1 MTMNYSLIT
10 HVETQK
16 QRFLEG
22 SSEDVS
28 GSFNGRGGEKKSL
41 GGYTPFREILA
52 WFMGLINIIIH

>member
-28 GSFNGRGGEKKSL
+28 GSFNGRGGEKKITRWLYS
-41 GGYTPFREILA
+41 FQRN
-52 WFMGLINIIIH
+52 INLVHGVN

>member
-28 GSFNGRGGEKKSL
+28 GSFNGRGQGKKITRWLYSFQRNISL
-41 GGYTPFREILA
+41 VHGF
-52 WFMGLINIIIH
+52 N